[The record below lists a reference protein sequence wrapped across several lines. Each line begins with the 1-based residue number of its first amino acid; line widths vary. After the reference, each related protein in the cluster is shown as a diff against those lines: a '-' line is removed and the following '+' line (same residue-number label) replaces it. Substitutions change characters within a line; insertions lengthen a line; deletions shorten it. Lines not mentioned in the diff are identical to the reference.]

1 VIVYTDEK
9 DNFTYWDIK
18 KFNAAGGKLWHTL
31 YYSEEIV
38 VRNSY
43 LIYD

>member
-1 VIVYTDEK
+1 MKRTILPIGILK
-9 DNFTYWDIK
+9 NL
-18 KFNAAGGKLWHTL
+18 NAAGGKLWHTL

-43 LIYD
+43 LISD